1 MSNEL
6 FPFTQRIEPPVEN
19 VLPIFREVG
28 WDFMEDIPLIES
40 GRFKIVEGN
49 DALKV
54 WIYKVVKTERYKH
67 IIYNDDFGTEIN
79 KYIGKNY
86 TRSYTESE
94 IVRDIKEALLIN
106 EYILEIKKINASY
119 EGSTLMVHVELT
131 TVYSDIDMEVRL
143 SV

>member
-1 MSNEL
+1 MSDEL
-6 FPFTQRIEPPVEN
+6 FPFTKRIDTLVDN

-28 WDFMEDIPLIES
+28 WDFMDDIPIIES
-40 GRFKIVEGN
+40 GKFKIVEDN
-49 DALKV
+49 EALKV
-54 WIYKVVKTERYKH
+54 WIYKVVKTERYKY

-86 TRSYTESE
+86 TRGYTESE

-106 EYILEIKKINASY
+106 EYILEIKKINARY
-119 EGSTLMVHVELT
+119 EGSTLTIHVELT
-131 TVYSDIDMEVRL
+131 TVYSDIDMEVKL